1 MTVNATTEI
10 YDLQDKVQKLLNG
23 RKLLPFCF
31 KTMLTGYV
39 SFPNLLHH
47 YVGWLSSDEH
57 RYAAFT
63 QCKG

>member
-31 KTMLTGYV
+31 NIIPKLK
-39 SFPNLLHH
+39 
-47 YVGWLSSDEH
+47 
-57 RYAAFT
+57 
-63 QCKG
+63 QC